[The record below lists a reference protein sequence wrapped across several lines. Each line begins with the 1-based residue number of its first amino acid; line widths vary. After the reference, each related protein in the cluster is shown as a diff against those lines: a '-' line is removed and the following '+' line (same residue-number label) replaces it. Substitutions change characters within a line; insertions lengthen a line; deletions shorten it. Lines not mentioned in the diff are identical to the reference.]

1 MLVFSFSFLGFSENE
16 KFKGGTNL
24 PYCTVSDCSV
34 FDNSIL
40 GDELF
45 ANGLRNLETCQP
57 VNNNLFRKLVS
68 SLESPITYDERFKVS
83 SAPFCI
89 SDFELLRSKLGKCTF
104 YI

>member
-1 MLVFSFSFLGFSENE
+1 MIVFSFSFHGFSENE
-16 KFKGGTNL
+16 KFKRTTNP
-24 PYCTVSDCSV
+24 PYCTVSDSSV

-45 ANGLRNLETCQP
+45 ASGLQNLETCQP
-57 VNNNLFRKLVS
+57 VNNNLFRKSVS
-68 SLESPITYDERFKVS
+68 SLESLITYDERFKVS

-89 SDFELLRSKLGKCTF
+89 PDFDLLRSELGKYTC